1 MRKPITKGIK
11 NIIESVFKYD
21 VVKDSIG
28 SIQEKIITKIDKQGR
43 IIKTSKQDSNEYDEF
58 ETSIYKYDNQDRKIE
73 KLKYDIYDSLI
84 VKTIYEYD
92 VKGYLVNKY
101 FVDSKGNPCNYPEL
115 NITKE
120 IYKYDSK
127 GKLIEEKYF
136 DINGKVDFH
145 YEYIYD
151 SDEKLII
158 KSDLI
163 NRWETKTIYDTE
175 GNIIE
180 EKDLDEDGLLMNN
193 YFYKY
198 NNEGTLLY
206 DKIVSNVDDY
216 FFKKESFFK
225 YDSKNRIKEIKNI
238 NQMSKRKFDQ
248 ISLYEYNVY

>member
-1 MRKPITKGIK
+1 M
-11 NIIESVFKYD
+11 
-21 VVKDSIG
+21 
-28 SIQEKIITKIDKQGR
+28 
-43 IIKTSKQDSNEYDEF
+43 
-58 ETSIYKYDNQDRKIE
+58 
-73 KLKYDIYDSLI
+73 
-84 VKTIYEYD
+84 
-92 VKGYLVNKY
+92 
-101 FVDSKGNPCNYPEL
+101 
-115 NITKE
+115 
-120 IYKYDSK
+120 
-127 GKLIEEKYF
+127 IEEKYF
-136 DINGKVDFH
+136 DINGKVDSH
-145 YEYIYD
+145 YENIYD

-206 DKIVSNVDDY
+206 DKIVSNVDYY
-216 FFKKESFFK
+216 FYKVEKFYK

-248 ISLYEYNVY
+248 ISFFKYKVY

>member
-1 MRKPITKGIK
+1 M
-11 NIIESVFKYD
+11 
-21 VVKDSIG
+21 
-28 SIQEKIITKIDKQGR
+28 
-43 IIKTSKQDSNEYDEF
+43 
-58 ETSIYKYDNQDRKIE
+58 
-73 KLKYDIYDSLI
+73 
-84 VKTIYEYD
+84 
-92 VKGYLVNKY
+92 
-101 FVDSKGNPCNYPEL
+101 
-115 NITKE
+115 
-120 IYKYDSK
+120 
-127 GKLIEEKYF
+127 IEEKYF

-158 KSDLI
+158 ESDLI
-163 NRWETKTIYDTE
+163 NQWETKTIYDTE

-216 FFKKESFFK
+216 FFKKERFLK

-248 ISLYEYNVY
+248 ISFFKYKVY